1 MLDGLG
7 HTRLLLDSSGNITDR
22 YSYDGWGNPIEQ
34 VGTTFNPFRWN
45 AAYGYEWT
53 PAIGLYH
60 VGAREY
66 DPRTARWLQREPI
79 DAASGDPNLYR
90 HAGNDPVNMA
100 DDGGADWFKKTED
113 GIWIGQFLFNSDVVF
128 EGLKTGLA
136 AVGSTFTFG
145 LWKGEAYK
153 DQPGFE
159 TSTFF
164 AEVGR
169 YCLITAATLGLG
181 EVVASVRA
189 ARQVQ
194 QAANNAQRVVGAG
207 RGAAYGTRVH
217 TEFGRQVQ
225 QISRGRIRAE
235 VSYRNGQVVPRGT
248 RGSVRVDAVRGR
260 PERPK
265 EIWDLKTGGARL
277 TPQRI
282 QQIRRHLP
290 RGCQN
295 IPIQEARPR

>member
-1 MLDGLG
+1 M
-7 HTRLLLDSSGNITDR
+7 
-22 YSYDGWGNPIEQ
+22 
-34 VGTTFNPFRWN
+34 WN
-45 AAYGYEWT
+45 GAYGYEYIPFT
-53 PAIGLYH
+53 GLYH

-66 DPRTARWLQREPI
+66 DPRTARWLQRDPI
-79 DAASGDPNLYR
+79 DAALGDPNLYR
-90 HAGNDPVNMA
+90 YAGNDPVNMA

-113 GIWIGQFLFNSDVVF
+113 GIWIGPFLFNSDVVF

-164 AEVGR
+164 AEIGR
-169 YCLITAATLGLG
+169 DCLITAATLELG

-225 QISRGRIRAE
+225 QISRGRIRAK

>member
-1 MLDGLG
+1 
-7 HTRLLLDSSGNITDR
+7 
-22 YSYDGWGNPIEQ
+22 
-34 VGTTFNPFRWN
+34 
-45 AAYGYEWT
+45 
-53 PAIGLYH
+53 
-60 VGAREY
+60 
-66 DPRTARWLQREPI
+66 
-79 DAASGDPNLYR
+79 
-90 HAGNDPVNMA
+90 MA

-113 GIWIGQFLFNSDVVF
+113 GIWIGPLLFNSDVVF

-164 AEVGR
+164 AEIGR
-169 YCLITAATLGLG
+169 DCLITAATLGLG

-194 QAANNAQRVVGAG
+194 QAANIAQRTVGQG
-207 RGAAYGTRVH
+207 RGPVHGTRVH
-217 TEFGRQVQ
+217 TEFANQVQ
-225 QISRGRIRAE
+225 RISRGRIQTE
-235 VSYRNGQVVPRGT
+235 VSYRNGRVVPRGT
-248 RGSVRVDAVRGR
+248 RGAVRVDAVRGR

-295 IPIQEARPR
+295 IPIREVRPR

>member
-1 MLDGLG
+1 
-7 HTRLLLDSSGNITDR
+7 
-22 YSYDGWGNPIEQ
+22 
-34 VGTTFNPFRWN
+34 
-45 AAYGYEWT
+45 
-53 PAIGLYH
+53 LYH

-66 DPRTARWLQREPI
+66 DPCTARWLQKDSI
-79 DAASGDPNLYR
+79 DIASGDPNLYR
-90 HAGNDPVNMA
+90 YCGNDPVNMA
-100 DDGGADWFKKTED
+100 DDGGTDWFKKTED
-113 GIWIGQFLFNSDVVF
+113 GLWIGPILFNSEVVS

-136 AVGSTFTFG
+136 AVGSAFSLGFWDG
-145 LWKGEAYK
+145 GAYK

-164 AEVGR
+164 AEIGR
-169 YCLITAATLGLG
+169 DCLITAATLGLG

-225 QISRGRIRAE
+225 QISRGRIRAK

>member
-1 MLDGLG
+1 M
-7 HTRLLLDSSGNITDR
+7 
-22 YSYDGWGNPIEQ
+22 
-34 VGTTFNPFRWN
+34 
-45 AAYGYEWT
+45 
-53 PAIGLYH
+53 YH
-60 VGAREY
+60 VGTRAY
-66 DPRTARWLQREPI
+66 DPRTARWLQRDPI
-79 DAASGDPNLYR
+79 DAALGDPNLYR
-90 HAGNDPVNMA
+90 YAGNDPVNMA

-194 QAANNAQRVVGAG
+194 QAANIAQRTVGSG

-217 TEFGRQVQ
+217 TEFAKQVQ
-225 QISRGRIRAE
+225 RTSRGRIQTE
-235 VSYRNGQVVPRGT
+235 VSYRNGSVVPRGT

-290 RGCQN
+290 GGCQN
-295 IPIQEARPR
+295 IPIREVRPR